1 MTEPRRPRRM
11 RRLSSEESRLWAEIS
26 RFITPLRGR
35 APTPV
40 APSPPPVPEPP
51 PAPAS
56 PPKAVRPARAV
67 PSAPAKSVS
76 VKSSIPD
83 AASAKNSTGKNSS
96 AKNSISKTPNPPAL
110 VPALPPLA
118 PLERRVR
125 TSLRRGSRSVDAVI
139 DLHGMRQSEAHVAL
153 IGFLHRSRASGHAV
167 VLVVT
172 GKGGGGGDPYA
183 ERGVLRR
190 SVPHWLRLPELR
202 PLVVGFEEAAH
213 HHGGGGALYIRL
225 RRR

>member
-1 MTEPRRPRRM
+1 MTESRRPRRL

-26 RFITPLRGR
+26 RLVTPLRGR
-35 APTPV
+35 ATPTVPSPPPPPEPISVVPSAPV
-40 APSPPPVPEPP
+40 PAAKPPPRGAKKAAKPGPSSAPSPPP
-51 PAPAS
+51 A
-56 PPKAVRPARAV
+56 
-67 PSAPAKSVS
+67 
-76 VKSSIPD
+76 
-83 AASAKNSTGKNSS
+83 
-96 AKNSISKTPNPPAL
+96 
-110 VPALPPLA
+110 PALPPLA

-125 TSLRRGSRSVDAVI
+125 TALRRGARSVDASI
-139 DLHGMRQSEAHVAL
+139 DLHGMRQAEAHAAL

-172 GKGGGGGDPYA
+172 GKGGGDPYSD
-183 ERGVLRR
+183 RGVLRR

>member
-1 MTEPRRPRRM
+1 MTEPPRFRRR
-11 RRLSSEESRLWAEIS
+11 RRLSAEETRLWAEIS
-26 RFITPLRGR
+26 RLVTPLRGR
-35 APTPV
+35 AVPSSPPPPPEPVSAPAPLAVTVRPGRPAAKTPAPKPSSVSKPTPV
-40 APSPPPVPEPP
+40 SKPSPVPTPPP
-51 PAPAS
+51 PA
-56 PPKAVRPARAV
+56 
-67 PSAPAKSVS
+67 
-76 VKSSIPD
+76 
-83 AASAKNSTGKNSS
+83 
-96 AKNSISKTPNPPAL
+96 
-110 VPALPPLA
+110 PALPPLA

-125 TSLRRGSRSVDAVI
+125 TALRRGSRSVDASI
-139 DLHGMRQSEAHVAL
+139 DLHGMRQSEAHAAL
-153 IGFLHRSRASGHAV
+153 IGFLHRSRAQGHAV

-172 GKGGGGGDPYA
+172 GKGGAGGDPYG

>member
-1 MTEPRRPRRM
+1 M

-26 RFITPLRGR
+26 RLITPLRGR
-35 APTPV
+35 
-40 APSPPPVPEPP
+40 PSPPPPEPAPTAPEAQPARPGPRKVASAKTVPVKTVSAKTVGTKMAGTKLAAATAPAAVAPKTPP
-51 PAPAS
+51 PA
-56 PPKAVRPARAV
+56 
-67 PSAPAKSVS
+67 
-76 VKSSIPD
+76 
-83 AASAKNSTGKNSS
+83 
-96 AKNSISKTPNPPAL
+96 
-110 VPALPPLA
+110 PALPPLA

-125 TSLRRGSRSVDAVI
+125 TGLRRGSRSVDAVI
-139 DLHGMRQSEAHVAL
+139 DLHGLRQAEAHATLV
-153 IGFLHRSRASGHAV
+153 GFLHRSRAAGHTV

-172 GKGGGGGDPYA
+172 GKGGSGDDPYA

-202 PLVVGFEEAAH
+202 ALVLGFEEAAH

>member
-1 MTEPRRPRRM
+1 MSEPRRPRRL

-26 RFITPLRGR
+26 RLVTPLRGR
-35 APTPV
+35 AVPA
-40 APSPPPVPEPP
+40 APSPPPPSE
-51 PAPAS
+51 PAS
-56 PPKAVRPARAV
+56 PSAPVAATVRPAAKKSILTQSPT
-67 PSAPAKSVS
+67 PS
-76 VKSSIPD
+76 
-83 AASAKNSTGKNSS
+83 
-96 AKNSISKTPNPPAL
+96 PPPPT
-110 VPALPPLA
+110 PALPPLA

-125 TSLRRGSRSVDAVI
+125 TALRRGSRSVDASI
-139 DLHGMRQSEAHVAL
+139 DLHGMRQAEAHAAL
-153 IGFLHRSRASGHAV
+153 IGFLHRSRAAGHAV

-190 SVPHWLRLPELR
+190 SVPHWLQLPELR

>member
-1 MTEPRRPRRM
+1 MSEPRRPRRF
-11 RRLSSEESRLWAEIS
+11 RRLSSEESRLWGEIA
-26 RFITPLRGR
+26 RLVTPLRGR
-35 APTPV
+35 ALPPM
-40 APSPPPVPEPP
+40 PSPPPPPEPP
-51 PAPAS
+51 PAPA
-56 PPKAVRPARAV
+56 PPPAPVRPAR
-67 PSAPAKSVS
+67 PAPRSGPK
-76 VKSSIPD
+76 
-83 AASAKNSTGKNSS
+83 
-96 AKNSISKTPNPPAL
+96 KTPSLPVAPPPA
-110 VPALPPLA
+110 PALPPLA

-125 TSLRRGSRSVDAVI
+125 TALRRGSRSVDASI
-139 DLHGMRQSEAHVAL
+139 DLHGMRQAEAHAAL

-172 GKGGGGGDPYA
+172 GKGADKGGGDPYS

-202 PLVVGFEEAAH
+202 NLVVGFEEAAH

>member
-1 MTEPRRPRRM
+1 MTEPPRFRRR
-11 RRLSSEESRLWAEIS
+11 RRLSAEEARLWAEIS
-26 RFITPLRGR
+26 RLITPLRGR
-35 APTPV
+35 A
-40 APSPPPVPEPP
+40 APSPPLPLPEPI
-51 PAPAS
+51 PAPA
-56 PPKAVRPARAV
+56 PVAVTVRPGR
-67 PSAPAKSVS
+67 PA
-76 VKSSIPD
+76 
-83 AASAKNSTGKNSS
+83 A
-96 AKNSISKTPNPPAL
+96 KTPVPKRAPVPPPPPP

-125 TSLRRGSRSVDAVI
+125 TALRRGSRGVDASI
-139 DLHGMRQSEAHVAL
+139 DLHGMRQAEAHAAL
-153 IGFLHRSRASGHAV
+153 IGFLHRSRAEGHAV

-172 GKGGGGGDPYA
+172 GKGGAGGDPYG

>member
-1 MTEPRRPRRM
+1 MTEPRRPRRL

-26 RFITPLRGR
+26 RLVTPLRGR
-35 APTPV
+35 ATPTV
-40 APSPPPVPEPP
+40 PSPPPPPEPI
-51 PAPAS
+51 S
-56 PPKAVRPARAV
+56 VV
-67 PSAPAKSVS
+67 PSAPVPAAK
-76 VKSSIPD
+76 PPPR
-83 AASAKNSTGKNSS
+83 SAKKAAKPGPSS
-96 AKNSISKTPNPPAL
+96 APFPPPA
-110 VPALPPLA
+110 PALPPLA

-125 TSLRRGSRSVDAVI
+125 TALRRGARSVDASI
-139 DLHGMRQSEAHVAL
+139 DLHGMRQAEAHAAL

-172 GKGGGGGDPYA
+172 GKGGGDPYSD
-183 ERGVLRR
+183 RGVLRR

>member
-1 MTEPRRPRRM
+1 M

-26 RFITPLRGR
+26 RLITPLRGR
-35 APTPV
+35 APAPV
-40 APSPPPVPEPP
+40 APSPPPEPD
-51 PAPAS
+51 PAPVPA
-56 PPKAVRPARAV
+56 PPKPMAVRPIR
-67 PSAPAKSVS
+67 PAPRIAAKTGMQTTGTQTTGTQKTSTP
-76 VKSSIPD
+76 KSP
-83 AASAKNSTGKNSS
+83 A
-96 AKNSISKTPNPPAL
+96 PPL
-110 VPALPPLA
+110 ALPPLA

-125 TSLRRGSRSVDAVI
+125 TSLRRGSRSVDAAI
-139 DLHGMRQSEAHVAL
+139 DLHGMRQAEAHAAL

-172 GKGGGGGDPYA
+172 GKGGRGDDPYA

-190 SVPHWLRLPELR
+190 SVPHWLRMPELR

>member
-1 MTEPRRPRRM
+1 MVPPGRPAAKK
-11 RRLSSEESRLWAEIS
+11 LAEK
-26 RFITPLRGR
+26 P
-35 APTPV
+35 AKQAAKQPAVKPTPV
-40 APSPPPVPEPP
+40 PSPPP
-51 PAPAS
+51 PA
-56 PPKAVRPARAV
+56 
-67 PSAPAKSVS
+67 
-76 VKSSIPD
+76 
-83 AASAKNSTGKNSS
+83 
-96 AKNSISKTPNPPAL
+96 
-110 VPALPPLA
+110 PALPPLA

-125 TSLRRGSRSVDAVI
+125 TALRRGSRSVDASI
-139 DLHGMRQSEAHVAL
+139 DLHGMRQAEAHAAL
-153 IGFLHRSRASGHAV
+153 IGFLHRSRAAGHAV

-172 GKGGGGGDPYA
+172 GKGGAGGDAYA

>member
-1 MTEPRRPRRM
+1 MTEPRRPRRL

-26 RFITPLRGR
+26 RLITPLRGR

-40 APSPPPVPEPP
+40 APSPPPAPEPAPPKPAARPARPAPRIPAKNGIPKSGLPHSIAPKNPAPP
-51 PAPAS
+51 PAP
-56 PPKAVRPARAV
+56 
-67 PSAPAKSVS
+67 
-76 VKSSIPD
+76 
-83 AASAKNSTGKNSS
+83 T
-96 AKNSISKTPNPPAL
+96 
-110 VPALPPLA
+110 LPPLA

-139 DLHGMRQSEAHVAL
+139 DLHGMRQAEAHAAL

-172 GKGGGGGDPYA
+172 GKGAGGDDPYA

-190 SVPHWLRLPELR
+190 SVPHWLRMPELR

>member
-1 MTEPRRPRRM
+1 MTEPRRPRRL
-11 RRLSSEESRLWAEIS
+11 RRLSSEESRLWGEIA
-26 RFITPLRGR
+26 RLVTPLRGR
-35 APTPV
+35 ALPSV
-40 APSPPPVPEPP
+40 PSPPPPPEPP
-51 PAPAS
+51 LAPAPPA
-56 PPKAVRPARAV
+56 ALVRPAR
-67 PSAPAKSVS
+67 PAPRGAPK
-76 VKSSIPD
+76 
-83 AASAKNSTGKNSS
+83 
-96 AKNSISKTPNPPAL
+96 KTPSPPAPPPPA
-110 VPALPPLA
+110 PALPPLA

-125 TSLRRGSRSVDAVI
+125 TALRRGSRSVDASI
-139 DLHGMRQSEAHVAL
+139 DLHGMRQAEAHAAL

-172 GKGGGGGDPYA
+172 GKGGGDPYS

-202 PLVVGFEEAAH
+202 TLVVGFEEAAH

>member
-1 MTEPRRPRRM
+1 MTEFRRPRRL
-11 RRLSSEESRLWAEIS
+11 RRLTSEESRLWGEIA
-26 RFITPLRGR
+26 RLVTPLRGR
-35 APTPV
+35 AVP
-40 APSPPPVPEPP
+40 AIPSPPPPPEPVPAPPAVPVRPVRPAPQGAAKKIPAVPAPPP
-51 PAPAS
+51 PA
-56 PPKAVRPARAV
+56 
-67 PSAPAKSVS
+67 
-76 VKSSIPD
+76 
-83 AASAKNSTGKNSS
+83 
-96 AKNSISKTPNPPAL
+96 
-110 VPALPPLA
+110 PALPPLA

-125 TSLRRGSRSVDAVI
+125 TALRRGSRSVDASI
-139 DLHGMRQSEAHVAL
+139 DLHGMRQAEAHAAL

-172 GKGGGGGDPYA
+172 GKGGNGGDPYA

-202 PLVVGFEEAAH
+202 ALVVGFEEAAH

>member
-11 RRLSSEESRLWAEIS
+11 RRLSSDESRLWAEIA
-26 RFITPLRGR
+26 RLVTPLRGR
-35 APTPV
+35 APA
-40 APSPPPVPEPP
+40 APSPPP
-51 PAPAS
+51 PAPAPAPAPPAS
-56 PPKAVRPARAV
+56 PARPAQAATARLA
-67 PSAPAKSVS
+67 PASAPLQA
-76 VKSSIPD
+76 
-83 AASAKNSTGKNSS
+83 
-96 AKNSISKTPNPPAL
+96 
-110 VPALPPLA
+110 PALPPLA

-125 TSLRRGSRSVDAVI
+125 TGLRRGSRSVDAVI
-139 DLHGMRQSEAHVAL
+139 DLHGLRQAEAHAAL
-153 IGFLHRSRASGHAV
+153 VGFLHRSRAAGHAV

-172 GKGGGGGDPYA
+172 GKGAGGDDPYA

-202 PLVVGFEEAAH
+202 SLVLGFEEAAH

>member
-1 MTEPRRPRRM
+1 MTEPRRPRRV
-11 RRLSSEESRLWAEIS
+11 RRLSSEESRLWAEIA
-26 RFITPLRGR
+26 RLITPLRGR
-35 APTPV
+35 APIPV
-40 APSPPPVPEPP
+40 APSPPPEPAPAPAP
-51 PAPAS
+51 PAPKKAGRPVRAAPRNASKSPVPKGPVPKSPS
-56 PPKAVRPARAV
+56 PPPTA
-67 PSAPAKSVS
+67 
-76 VKSSIPD
+76 
-83 AASAKNSTGKNSS
+83 
-96 AKNSISKTPNPPAL
+96 
-110 VPALPPLA
+110 PALPPLA

-125 TSLRRGSRSVDAVI
+125 TGLRRGSRGVDAVI
-139 DLHGMRQSEAHVAL
+139 DLHGMRQTEAHAAL

-172 GKGGGGGDPYA
+172 GKGAGGDDPYA

>member
-1 MTEPRRPRRM
+1 VTEPRRPRRI
-11 RRLSSEESRLWAEIS
+11 RRLSSEESRLWTEIS
-26 RFITPLRGR
+26 RLVTPLRGR
-35 APTPV
+35 AAPAFPS
-40 APSPPPVPEPP
+40 PSPPPEPAPAPTAATVRPGRPAAKSPVPIQKPVPSPPP
-51 PAPAS
+51 PA
-56 PPKAVRPARAV
+56 
-67 PSAPAKSVS
+67 
-76 VKSSIPD
+76 
-83 AASAKNSTGKNSS
+83 
-96 AKNSISKTPNPPAL
+96 
-110 VPALPPLA
+110 PALPPLA

-125 TSLRRGSRSVDAVI
+125 TALRRGSRNIDASI
-139 DLHGMRQSEAHVAL
+139 DLHGMRQAEAHAAL
-153 IGFLHRSRASGHAV
+153 IGFLHRSRAAGHAV

-172 GKGGGGGDPYA
+172 GKGGNAGDPYA

>member
-1 MTEPRRPRRM
+1 MTEPPRFRRR
-11 RRLSSEESRLWAEIS
+11 RRLSAEETRLWAEIS
-26 RFITPLRGR
+26 RLVTPLRGR
-35 APTPV
+35 A
-40 APSPPPVPEPP
+40 APSPPPPPEPVPAPAPPAVTVRPGRPAAKKPAPKPSPVPTPPP
-51 PAPAS
+51 PA
-56 PPKAVRPARAV
+56 
-67 PSAPAKSVS
+67 
-76 VKSSIPD
+76 
-83 AASAKNSTGKNSS
+83 
-96 AKNSISKTPNPPAL
+96 
-110 VPALPPLA
+110 PALPPLA

-125 TSLRRGSRSVDAVI
+125 TALRRGSRSVDASI
-139 DLHGMRQSEAHVAL
+139 DLHGMRQAEAHAAL
-153 IGFLHRSRASGHAV
+153 IGFLHRSRAQGHAV

-172 GKGGGGGDPYA
+172 GKGGAGGDPYG